1 MLPGYNPLLL
11 TAPFAMIAFDRL
23 PAKNDPRLPVLLLQA
38 TFVTCG
44 ITFWGFNRSPAQVG
58 LILLICVTLDCLLHY
73 LLRRKNLLVPI
84 SGLITGLGLSVLT
97 NFSHGLWLAA
107 IPPFFA
113 TASKYVFTVNG
124 RHIYNPGL
132 FGVIAA
138 LVLSDGMITPAPAY
152 QWGGAGITA
161 FFIATAALM
170 LFALNI
176 RRSVL
181 ISCFLLF
188 YALQLSLRAWLLR
201 HHIPP
206 QTLFMGAFSS
216 PAFYLFTFFMITD
229 PPTSAESRKG
239 QAFMAFFIVFVDL
252 LLHKFQS
259 FSTLFYSAFAYMTL
273 RGLWLLWQNRSQY
286 RNPLPALKQ
295 FAKALLLTGLIGGTG
310 WGVYRLTHAFNADEV
325 TFRFSEIPYSQ
336 SGIGGTKGDIWE
348 RTDPRMQHV
357 AKWLLSV
364 GDAAAVADADND
376 GLPDVF
382 LTQPLKSE
390 QDRAQLF
397 LNKGNFRF
405 ERFPLPQ
412 LDDHRKHPETHGLIA
427 SATWFDMDNDGDQD
441 LLLGMGFGKGRL
453 LRNDLK
459 ETGTLGFTEVGS
471 GNAVDDYQISVATNV
486 LDYDNDGR
494 LDIIIG
500 NVMQRYLPG
509 YDRTVPYNIFK
520 LPQPEYQ
527 GDRRMFNVM
536 HRSWH
541 DANNA
546 DENLLLRNLGGGR
559 FAQIPNSE
567 NGFSGKRWTMA
578 VATGDLNDDG
588 FADLYIANDFGPD
601 ELYINEQG
609 KRFLLVKGSF
619 AGSVGRDTYKGM
631 NATFGDLDDNGRPDI
646 HVSNVHE
653 KLQAEGS
660 LLWMNYSKSGQTDA
674 AMFKDEA
681 ARRNALNERR
691 FGWGAAFGDL
701 DRDGRLDIVQ
711 ANGMA
716 DDAYD
721 KKEAICP
728 DYWYWNAQ
736 IALTNPDV
744 HGYADRWA
752 DVRGRCVFGFE
763 ANRVYLNKDGY
774 FVDVAEQAG
783 WNKKGTSRG
792 MILADF
798 DNDGDLDSLVTHMT
812 AAPSLYRND
821 SRAAGWVGVELVGN
835 GQTCN
840 RDALGSK
847 VVLAAGN
854 SPTGAAQ
861 HREVYANNGL
871 AAQSDRRILF
881 GLGGKGS
888 GEVSLSVRWCG
899 RGDAETFKLKPG
911 QYHRIEQK

>member
-1 MLPGYNPLLL
+1 MIPL
-11 TAPFAMIAFDRL
+11 DRV
-23 PAKNDPRLPVLLLQA
+23 PAKNDPRLPVLLLQF
-38 TFVTCG
+38 TFVFCG

-58 LILLICVTLDCLLHY
+58 LILAVCVALDCTLHY
-73 LLRRKNLLVPI
+73 LLRKKTLLVPI

-97 NFSHGLWLAA
+97 NFSHGLWLALV
-107 IPPFFA
+107 PPFFA

-152 QWGGAGITA
+152 QWGGAGVTA

-181 ISCFLLF
+181 IVSFLAF
-188 YALQLSLRAWLLR
+188 YAMQLGLRAWLLR

-239 QAFMAFFIVFVDL
+239 QVFMAFFIVFVDL

-273 RGLWLLWQNRSQY
+273 RGLWLLWQNRARY
-286 RNPLPALKQ
+286 RHPAAILRQ
-295 FAKALLLTGLIGGTG
+295 EAKALLLTGLIGLTG
-310 WGVYRLTHAFNADEV
+310 WGAYRATHAFAADEAR
-325 TFRFSEIPYSQ
+325 FRFVEISAAH
-336 SGIGGTKGDIWE
+336 SGIGGAQGDIWQ
-348 RTDPRMQHV
+348 RTDPRMHHI

-376 GLPDVF
+376 GLPDIF

-405 ERFPLPQ
+405 DRFDIPALAP
-412 LDDHRKHPETHGLIA
+412 HRTRPEQHGLIA

-441 LLLGMGFGKGRL
+441 LLLGTGFGKGRL
-453 LRNDLK
+453 LRNELK
-459 ETGTLGFTEVGS
+459 ETGRLNFSEIGQQS
-471 GNAVDDYQISVATNV
+471 GLDNYQISVATNV
-486 LDYDNDGR
+486 LDFNGDGK
-494 LDIIIG
+494 LDIFVG
-500 NVMQRYLPG
+500 NVMQTHLPG
-509 YDRTVPYNIFK
+509 YGHSVPYNIFK
-520 LPQPEYQ
+520 LPEPEYP
-527 GDRRMFNVM
+527 GDRRMFDVM

-541 DANNA
+541 NANNA
-546 DENLLLRNLGGGR
+546 DENLLFRNLGGGR
-559 FAQIPNSE
+559 FARVPQAQT
-567 NGFSGKRWTMA
+567 GFEGKRWTMA
-578 VATGDLNDDG
+578 AATGDLNADG
-588 FADLYIANDFGPD
+588 YPDLYIANDFGPD
-601 ELYINEQG
+601 ELYFNQQG
-609 KRFLLVKGSF
+609 KGFLPVKGSF
-619 AGSVGRDTYKGM
+619 AGAIGRDTYKGM

-660 LLWMNYSKSGQTDA
+660 LLWMNSSRPGQTDA
-674 AMFKDEA
+674 AAFTDEA

-721 KKEAICP
+721 KKEAVCP

-821 SRAAGWVGVELVGN
+821 SQTANWIGLQLEGN
-835 GQTCN
+835 GTSCN
-840 RDALGSK
+840 RDAQGSRAT
-847 VVLAAGN
+847 LAAAD
-854 SPTGAAQ
+854 SPTAAPQ

-871 AAQSDRRILF
+871 AAQNDRRLLF
-881 GLGGKGS
+881 GLGGKPAR
-888 GEVSLSVRWCG
+888 SVHIAVQWCG
-899 RGDAETFKLKPG
+899 RGPAQSYTLQTG
-911 QYHRIEQK
+911 RYHRIRQQ

>member
-1 MLPGYNPLLL
+1 
-11 TAPFAMIAFDRL
+11 MIAFDRL

-73 LLRRKNLLVPI
+73 LLRRKTLLVPI

-201 HHIPP
+201 HH
-206 QTLFMGAFSS
+206 
-216 PAFYLFTFFMITD
+216 
-229 PPTSAESRKG
+229 
-239 QAFMAFFIVFVDL
+239 MAFFIVFVDL

-310 WGVYRLTHAFNADEV
+310 WGAYRLTHAFSADEV
-325 TFRFSEIPYSQ
+325 TFRFSEIPASQ

-520 LPQPEYQ
+520 LPQPEYR

-609 KRFLLVKGSF
+609 KRFLPVKGSF

-674 AMFKDEA
+674 DMFKDEA

-721 KKEAICP
+721 KKEAVCP

-763 ANRVYLNKDGY
+763 ANRVYLNKGSY

-792 MILADF
+792 MVLADF

-821 SRAAGWVGVELVGN
+821 SRPAGWVGVELVGN

-847 VVLAAGN
+847 VVLAAGD

-881 GLGGKGS
+881 GLGRKGS

-899 RGDAETFKLKPG
+899 GGDAETFKLKPG

>member
-1 MLPGYNPLLL
+1 
-11 TAPFAMIAFDRL
+11 MIALDRL
-23 PAKNDPRLPVLLLQA
+23 PAKNDPRLPVLLLQC
-38 TFVTCG
+38 TFVFCG

-58 LILLICVTLDCLLHY
+58 LILAVCVVLDCTLHY
-73 LLRRKNLLVPI
+73 LLRKKTLLVPI

-97 NFSHGLWLAA
+97 NFSHGLWLALV
-107 IPPFFA
+107 PPFFA

-138 LVLSDGMITPAPAY
+138 LVLSDGMITPSPAY

-181 ISCFLLF
+181 IASFLVF
-188 YALQLSLRAWLLR
+188 YAMQLGLRAWLLR

-229 PPTSAESRKG
+229 PPTSAQTPKG
-239 QAFMAFFIVFVDL
+239 QVFMAFFIVFVDL

-259 FSTLFYSAFAYMTL
+259 FSTLFYAAFAYMTL
-273 RGLWLLWQNRSQY
+273 RGLWLLWQNRARY
-286 RNPLPALKQ
+286 ARPAAILRQ
-295 FAKALLLTGLIGGTG
+295 EAKALLLTGLIGLGG
-310 WGVYRLTHAFNADEV
+310 WGAYRATHAFAGGE
-325 TFRFSEIPYSQ
+325 THFRFVRIPAAQ
-336 SGIGGTKGDIWE
+336 SGIGGTQGDIWE
-348 RTDPRMQHV
+348 RTDPRMHHI

-376 GLPDVF
+376 GLPDIF

-405 ERFPLPQ
+405 ERFDIPQ
-412 LDDHRKHPETHGLIA
+412 LAPHRTHPEQHGLIA
-427 SATWFDMDNDGDQD
+427 AATWFDMDNDGDRD
-441 LLLGMGFGKGRL
+441 LLLGTGFGKGRL
-453 LRNDLK
+453 LRNELK
-459 ETGTLGFTEVGS
+459 ETGRLNFTEIGRQS
-471 GNAVDDYQISVATNV
+471 GLDNYQISVATNV
-486 LDYDNDGR
+486 LDLDNDGK
-494 LDIIIG
+494 LDIFVG
-500 NVMQRYLPG
+500 NVMQTTLGG
-509 YDRTVPYNIFK
+509 YNRPVPYNIFK
-520 LPQPEYQ
+520 LPAPEYE

-536 HRSWH
+536 HQSWH
-541 DANNA
+541 NADNA
-546 DENLLLRNLGGGR
+546 DENLLFRNLGGGR
-559 FAQIPNSE
+559 FARIPQE
-567 NGFSGKRWTMA
+567 QTGFSGKRWTMA
-578 VATGDLNDDG
+578 AATGDLNGDG
-588 FADLYIANDFGPD
+588 YADLYIANDFGPD
-601 ELYINEQG
+601 ELYLNRQG
-609 KRFLLVKGSF
+609 KGFLAVKGSF
-619 AGSVGRDTYKGM
+619 SGSVGRDTYKGM

-660 LLWMNYSKSGQTDA
+660 LLWMNYSQPGQTDA
-674 AMFKDEA
+674 AAFRDEA

-701 DRDGRLDIVQ
+701 DRDGRLDFVQ

-721 KKEAICP
+721 KKEAVCP

-752 DVRGRCVFGFE
+752 DVRGRCVFGSE
-763 ANRVYLNKDGY
+763 ANRIYMNKGGY
-774 FVDVAEQAG
+774 FTDAAEQAG
-783 WNKKGTSRG
+783 WTEKGTSRG

-821 SRAAGWVGVELVGN
+821 SAPAGWIGLQLAGN
-835 GQTCN
+835 GTSCN
-840 RDALGSK
+840 RDAQGTRA
-847 VVLAAGN
+847 VLSAED
-854 SPTGAAQ
+854 SPTASAQ

-871 AAQSDRRILF
+871 AAQNDPRILF
-881 GLGGKGS
+881 GLGSRRAG
-888 GEVSLSVRWCG
+888 SVRIGIQWCG
-899 RGDAETFKLKPG
+899 RGPVQSYTLQTG
-911 QYHRIEQK
+911 RYHRITQQ

>member
-1 MLPGYNPLLL
+1 MIPLE
-11 TAPFAMIAFDRL
+11 RV
-23 PAKNDPRLPVLLLQA
+23 PAKNDPRLPVLLLQF
-38 TFVTCG
+38 TFVFCG
-44 ITFWGFNRSPAQVG
+44 ITFWGFNRTPAQVA
-58 LILLICVTLDCLLHY
+58 LILSVCVALDCTLHY
-73 LLRRKNLLVPI
+73 LLRKKTLLVPI
-84 SGLITGLGLSVLT
+84 SGLITGFGLSVLT
-97 NFSHGLWLAA
+97 NFSHGLWLALV
-107 IPPFFA
+107 PPFFA

-181 ISCFLLF
+181 IVSFLAF
-188 YALQLSLRAWLLR
+188 YAMQLGLRAWLLR

-239 QAFMAFFIVFVDL
+239 QVFMAFFIVFVDL

-273 RGLWLLWQNRSQY
+273 RGLWLLWQNRARY
-286 RNPLPALKQ
+286 RHPAAILRQ
-295 FAKALLLTGLIGGTG
+295 EAKALLLTGLIGLTG
-310 WGVYRLTHAFNADEV
+310 WGAYRATHAFAADEAR
-325 TFRFSEIPYSQ
+325 FRFVEIPAAH
-336 SGIGGTKGDIWE
+336 SGMGGAQGDIWQ
-348 RTDPRMQHV
+348 RTDPRMHHI

-376 GLPDVF
+376 GLPDIF

-390 QDRAQLF
+390 QNRAQLF
-397 LNKGNFRF
+397 LNKGGFRF
-405 ERFPLPQ
+405 ERFDIPALAP
-412 LDDHRKHPETHGLIA
+412 HRTRPEQHGLIA

-441 LLLGMGFGKGRL
+441 LLLGTGFGKGRL
-453 LRNDLK
+453 LRNELK
-459 ETGTLGFTEVGS
+459 ETGHLNFSEIGQQS
-471 GNAVDDYQISVATNV
+471 GLDNYQISVATNV
-486 LDYDNDGR
+486 LDFNGDGK
-494 LDIIIG
+494 LDIFVG
-500 NVMQRYLPG
+500 NVMQTHLPG
-509 YDRTVPYNIFK
+509 YGRSVPYNIFK
-520 LPQPEYQ
+520 LPEPEYP
-527 GDRRMFNVM
+527 GDRRMFDVM

-541 DANNA
+541 NADNA
-546 DENLLLRNLGGGR
+546 DENLLFRNLGGGR
-559 FAQIPNSE
+559 FERVPQKQT
-567 NGFSGKRWTMA
+567 GFEGKRWTMA
-578 VATGDLNDDG
+578 AAAGDLNGDG
-588 FADLYIANDFGPD
+588 YADLYIANDFGPD
-601 ELYINEQG
+601 ELYLNKQG
-609 KRFLLVKGSF
+609 KGFQAVKGSF

-631 NATFGDLDDNGRPDI
+631 NASFADLDDNGRPDI

-660 LLWMNYSKSGQTDA
+660 LLWMNYSQSGQTDA
-674 AMFKDEA
+674 AAFRDEA

-701 DRDGRLDIVQ
+701 DRDGRLDFIQ

-721 KKEAICP
+721 KKEAVCP

-763 ANRVYLNKDGY
+763 ANRVYMNKGAY
-774 FVDVAEQAG
+774 FVDMAEQAG
-783 WNKKGTSRG
+783 WTKKGTSRG
-792 MILADF
+792 MVLADF

-821 SRAAGWVGVELVGN
+821 SQPANWIGLQLVGN
-835 GQTCN
+835 GTNCN
-840 RDALGSK
+840 RDAQGSTL
-847 VVLAAGN
+847 VLAAAN

-871 AAQSDRRILF
+871 TAQNDRRILF
-881 GLGGKGS
+881 GLGS
-888 GEVSLSVRWCG
+888 RPDQEARITVRWCG
-899 RGDAETFKLKPG
+899 YGKEQTYTLKTG
-911 QYHRIEQK
+911 QYHRIEQQ

>member
-1 MLPGYNPLLL
+1 
-11 TAPFAMIAFDRL
+11 
-23 PAKNDPRLPVLLLQA
+23 
-38 TFVTCG
+38 
-44 ITFWGFNRSPAQVG
+44 
-58 LILLICVTLDCLLHY
+58 
-73 LLRRKNLLVPI
+73 
-84 SGLITGLGLSVLT
+84 
-97 NFSHGLWLAA
+97 
-107 IPPFFA
+107 
-113 TASKYVFTVNG
+113 
-124 RHIYNPGL
+124 
-132 FGVIAA
+132 
-138 LVLSDGMITPAPAY
+138 
-152 QWGGAGITA
+152 
-161 FFIATAALM
+161 
-170 LFALNI
+170 
-176 RRSVL
+176 
-181 ISCFLLF
+181 
-188 YALQLSLRAWLLR
+188 
-201 HHIPP
+201 
-206 QTLFMGAFSS
+206 
-216 PAFYLFTFFMITD
+216 
-229 PPTSAESRKG
+229 
-239 QAFMAFFIVFVDL
+239 
-252 LLHKFQS
+252 
-259 FSTLFYSAFAYMTL
+259 
-273 RGLWLLWQNRSQY
+273 
-286 RNPLPALKQ
+286 
-295 FAKALLLTGLIGGTG
+295 
-310 WGVYRLTHAFNADEV
+310 
-325 TFRFSEIPYSQ
+325 
-336 SGIGGTKGDIWE
+336 
-348 RTDPRMQHV
+348 
-357 AKWLLSV
+357 
-364 GDAAAVADADND
+364 
-376 GLPDVF
+376 
-382 LTQPLKSE
+382 
-390 QDRAQLF
+390 
-397 LNKGNFRF
+397 
-405 ERFPLPQ
+405 
-412 LDDHRKHPETHGLIA
+412 
-427 SATWFDMDNDGDQD
+427 MDNDGDQD

-559 FAQIPNSE
+559 FAQIPSSE

-601 ELYINEQG
+601 ELYMNEQG
-609 KRFLLVKGSF
+609 KRFLPVKGNF
-619 AGSVGRDTYKGM
+619 AGSIGRDTYKGM

-721 KKEAICP
+721 KKEAVCP

-821 SRAAGWVGVELVGN
+821 SRPAGWVGVELVGN

-847 VVLAAGN
+847 VVLAAGD

-888 GEVSLSVRWCG
+888 GEFSLSVRWCG

>member
-1 MLPGYNPLLL
+1 MLLGYNPLLL

-73 LLRRKNLLVPI
+73 LLRRKTLLVPI

-239 QAFMAFFIVFVDL
+239 QVFMAFFIVFVDL

-310 WGVYRLTHAFNADEV
+310 WGAYRLTHAYSADEV
-325 TFRFSEIPYSQ
+325 TFRFSEIPASQ

-348 RTDPRMQHV
+348 RTDPR
-357 AKWLLSV
+357 
-364 GDAAAVADADND
+364 ND
-376 GLPDVF
+376 
-382 LTQPLKSE
+382 
-390 QDRAQLF
+390 
-397 LNKGNFRF
+397 
-405 ERFPLPQ
+405 
-412 LDDHRKHPETHGLIA
+412 
-427 SATWFDMDNDGDQD
+427 W
-441 LLLGMGFGKGRL
+441 
-453 LRNDLK
+453 K

-609 KRFLLVKGSF
+609 KRFLPVKGSF

-674 AMFKDEA
+674 DMFKDEA

-721 KKEAICP
+721 KKEAVCP

-763 ANRVYLNKDGY
+763 ANRVYLNKGSY

-821 SRAAGWVGVELVGN
+821 SRPAGWVGVELVGN

-847 VVLAAGN
+847 VVLAAGD

-899 RGDAETFKLKPG
+899 RGEAETFKLKPG

>member
-1 MLPGYNPLLL
+1 
-11 TAPFAMIAFDRL
+11 
-23 PAKNDPRLPVLLLQA
+23 
-38 TFVTCG
+38 
-44 ITFWGFNRSPAQVG
+44 
-58 LILLICVTLDCLLHY
+58 
-73 LLRRKNLLVPI
+73 
-84 SGLITGLGLSVLT
+84 
-97 NFSHGLWLAA
+97 
-107 IPPFFA
+107 
-113 TASKYVFTVNG
+113 
-124 RHIYNPGL
+124 
-132 FGVIAA
+132 
-138 LVLSDGMITPAPAY
+138 
-152 QWGGAGITA
+152 
-161 FFIATAALM
+161 
-170 LFALNI
+170 
-176 RRSVL
+176 
-181 ISCFLLF
+181 
-188 YALQLSLRAWLLR
+188 
-201 HHIPP
+201 
-206 QTLFMGAFSS
+206 
-216 PAFYLFTFFMITD
+216 
-229 PPTSAESRKG
+229 
-239 QAFMAFFIVFVDL
+239 
-252 LLHKFQS
+252 
-259 FSTLFYSAFAYMTL
+259 
-273 RGLWLLWQNRSQY
+273 
-286 RNPLPALKQ
+286 
-295 FAKALLLTGLIGGTG
+295 
-310 WGVYRLTHAFNADEV
+310 
-325 TFRFSEIPYSQ
+325 
-336 SGIGGTKGDIWE
+336 
-348 RTDPRMQHV
+348 
-357 AKWLLSV
+357 
-364 GDAAAVADADND
+364 
-376 GLPDVF
+376 
-382 LTQPLKSE
+382 
-390 QDRAQLF
+390 
-397 LNKGNFRF
+397 
-405 ERFPLPQ
+405 
-412 LDDHRKHPETHGLIA
+412 
-427 SATWFDMDNDGDQD
+427 MDNDGDQD

-609 KRFLLVKGSF
+609 KRFLPVKGSF

-674 AMFKDEA
+674 DMFKDEA

-721 KKEAICP
+721 KKEAVCP

-821 SRAAGWVGVELVGN
+821 SRPAGWVGVELVGN

-847 VVLAAGN
+847 VVLAAGD

-899 RGDAETFKLKPG
+899 RGEAETFKLKPG

>member
-1 MLPGYNPLLL
+1 MIPL
-11 TAPFAMIAFDRL
+11 DRV
-23 PAKNDPRLPVLLLQA
+23 PAKNDPRLPVLLLQF
-38 TFVTCG
+38 TFVFCG

-58 LILLICVTLDCLLHY
+58 LILAVCVALDCTLHY
-73 LLRRKNLLVPI
+73 LLRKKTLLVPI
-84 SGLITGLGLSVLT
+84 SGLITGFGLSVLT
-97 NFSHGLWLAA
+97 NFSHGLWLALV
-107 IPPFFA
+107 PPFFA

-124 RHIYNPGL
+124 RHVYNPGL

-181 ISCFLLF
+181 IVSFLVF
-188 YALQLSLRAWLLR
+188 YAMQLALRAWLLR

-239 QAFMAFFIVFVDL
+239 QVFMAFFIVFVDL

-259 FSTLFYSAFAYMTL
+259 FSTLFYSAFLYMTM
-273 RGLWLLWQNRSQY
+273 RGLWLAWQNRARY
-286 RNPLPALKQ
+286 RHPAPVLKQ
-295 FAKALLLTGLIGGTG
+295 QAKALLLTALIGLTG
-310 WGVYRLTHAFNADEV
+310 WGAYRANHAFAADDIR
-325 TFRFSEIPYSQ
+325 FRFAEIPAAQ
-336 SGIGGTKGDIWE
+336 SGIGGAQGDIWE

-364 GDAAAVADADND
+364 GDAAAVADVDND
-376 GLPDVF
+376 GLPDIF

-397 LNKGNFRF
+397 LNKGGFRF
-405 ERFPLPQ
+405 ERFDIPALAP
-412 LDDHRKHPETHGLIA
+412 HRSHPEQHGLIA
-427 SATWFDMDNDGDQD
+427 AATWFDMDNDGDQD
-441 LLLGMGFGKGRL
+441 LLLGTGFGKGRL
-453 LRNDLK
+453 LRNELK
-459 ETGTLGFTEVGS
+459 ETGRLNFSEIGHES
-471 GNAVDDYQISVATNV
+471 GLDHYQISVATNV
-486 LDYDNDGR
+486 LDLDNDGL
-494 LDIIIG
+494 LDIFVG
-500 NVMQRYLPG
+500 NVMQTHLPG
-509 YDRTVPYNIFK
+509 YQRPVPYNIFK
-520 LPQPEYQ
+520 LPAPEYE

-541 DANNA
+541 NADNA
-546 DENLLLRNLGGGR
+546 DENRLFRNLGGGR
-559 FAQIPNSE
+559 FERVPQKQT
-567 NGFSGKRWTMA
+567 GFEGRRWTMA
-578 VATGDLNDDG
+578 AATGDLNGDG
-588 FADLYIANDFGPD
+588 YADLYIANDFGPD
-601 ELYINEQG
+601 ELYLNQQG
-609 KRFLLVKGSF
+609 KGFQAIKGSF

-631 NATFGDLDDNGRPDI
+631 NAGFADLDDNGRPDI

-660 LLWMNYSKSGQTDA
+660 LLWMNYSQSGQTDA
-674 AMFKDEA
+674 AAFRDEA

-701 DRDGRLDIVQ
+701 DRDGRLDFIQ

-721 KKEAICP
+721 KKEAVCP

-763 ANRVYLNKDGY
+763 ANRVYMNKGAY
-774 FVDVAEQAG
+774 FVDMAEQAG
-783 WNKKGTSRG
+783 WTKKGTSRG

-821 SRAAGWVGVELVGN
+821 SQPANWIGLQLVGN
-835 GQTCN
+835 GTSCN
-840 RDALGSK
+840 RDAQGSTL
-847 VVLAAGN
+847 VLAAAN

-871 AAQSDRRILF
+871 AAQNDRRILF
-881 GLGGKGS
+881 GLGSRPDK
-888 GEVSLSVRWCG
+888 EARITVRWCG
-899 RGDAETFKLKPG
+899 YGKEQTYTLKTG
-911 QYHRIEQK
+911 QYHRIEQQ

>member
-1 MLPGYNPLLL
+1 M
-11 TAPFAMIAFDRL
+11 
-23 PAKNDPRLPVLLLQA
+23 
-38 TFVTCG
+38 
-44 ITFWGFNRSPAQVG
+44 
-58 LILLICVTLDCLLHY
+58 
-73 LLRRKNLLVPI
+73 
-84 SGLITGLGLSVLT
+84 
-97 NFSHGLWLAA
+97 
-107 IPPFFA
+107 
-113 TASKYVFTVNG
+113 
-124 RHIYNPGL
+124 
-132 FGVIAA
+132 
-138 LVLSDGMITPAPAY
+138 
-152 QWGGAGITA
+152 
-161 FFIATAALM
+161 
-170 LFALNI
+170 
-176 RRSVL
+176 
-181 ISCFLLF
+181 
-188 YALQLSLRAWLLR
+188 
-201 HHIPP
+201 
-206 QTLFMGAFSS
+206 
-216 PAFYLFTFFMITD
+216 
-229 PPTSAESRKG
+229 
-239 QAFMAFFIVFVDL
+239 
-252 LLHKFQS
+252 
-259 FSTLFYSAFAYMTL
+259 
-273 RGLWLLWQNRSQY
+273 
-286 RNPLPALKQ
+286 
-295 FAKALLLTGLIGGTG
+295 
-310 WGVYRLTHAFNADEV
+310 
-325 TFRFSEIPYSQ
+325 
-336 SGIGGTKGDIWE
+336 
-348 RTDPRMQHV
+348 
-357 AKWLLSV
+357 

-471 GNAVDDYQISVATNV
+471 GNAVDGYQISVATNV

-601 ELYINEQG
+601 ELYINDQG
-609 KRFLLVKGSF
+609 KRFLPVKGSF

-674 AMFKDEA
+674 DMFKDEA

-721 KKEAICP
+721 KKEAVCP

-821 SRAAGWVGVELVGN
+821 SRPAGWVGVELVGN

-847 VVLAAGN
+847 VVLAAGD

>member
-1 MLPGYNPLLL
+1 
-11 TAPFAMIAFDRL
+11 
-23 PAKNDPRLPVLLLQA
+23 
-38 TFVTCG
+38 
-44 ITFWGFNRSPAQVG
+44 
-58 LILLICVTLDCLLHY
+58 
-73 LLRRKNLLVPI
+73 
-84 SGLITGLGLSVLT
+84 
-97 NFSHGLWLAA
+97 
-107 IPPFFA
+107 
-113 TASKYVFTVNG
+113 
-124 RHIYNPGL
+124 
-132 FGVIAA
+132 
-138 LVLSDGMITPAPAY
+138 
-152 QWGGAGITA
+152 
-161 FFIATAALM
+161 
-170 LFALNI
+170 
-176 RRSVL
+176 
-181 ISCFLLF
+181 
-188 YALQLSLRAWLLR
+188 
-201 HHIPP
+201 
-206 QTLFMGAFSS
+206 
-216 PAFYLFTFFMITD
+216 
-229 PPTSAESRKG
+229 
-239 QAFMAFFIVFVDL
+239 
-252 LLHKFQS
+252 
-259 FSTLFYSAFAYMTL
+259 
-273 RGLWLLWQNRSQY
+273 
-286 RNPLPALKQ
+286 
-295 FAKALLLTGLIGGTG
+295 
-310 WGVYRLTHAFNADEV
+310 
-325 TFRFSEIPYSQ
+325 
-336 SGIGGTKGDIWE
+336 
-348 RTDPRMQHV
+348 MQHV

-405 ERFPLPQ
+405 EHFPLPQ

-567 NGFSGKRWTMA
+567 NGFNGKRWTMA

-609 KRFLLVKGSF
+609 KRFLPVKGSF

-721 KKEAICP
+721 KKEAVCP

-821 SRAAGWVGVELVGN
+821 SRPAGWVGVELVGN

-847 VVLAAGN
+847 VVLAAGD

-888 GEVSLSVRWCG
+888 GEVSLSVSWCG
-899 RGDAETFKLKPG
+899 CGDAETFKLKPG